1 MKLIKKSAMAIV
13 KDNKLLVVRKR
24 GSRDYLM
31 PGGKPEG
38 KETPIEALARELN
51 EEIDCS
57 FDAASLTFLGHFED
71 FTSDGKARV
80 SIELFTGEIA
90 GTPKPSSEIEELI
103 WISAAD
109 SINPF
114 VTPII
119 KKQIMP
125 FLVGNGMLRTEK
137 I

>member
-1 MKLIKKSAMAIV
+1 MKLIKKSAMAVI

-24 GSRDYLM
+24 SSRDYLM

-38 KETPIEALARELN
+38 KESPIEALARELR
-51 EEIDCS
+51 EEIACS
-57 FDAASLTFLGHFED
+57 FDGASLTFLGHFED
-71 FTSDGKARV
+71 FTSDGKSKV
-80 SIELFTGEIA
+80 SIELFTGEIM
-90 GTPKPSSEIEELI
+90 GVPKPSSEIEELK

-109 SINPF
+109 LINPF

-125 FLVGNGMLRTEK
+125 FLVGKGVLQ
-137 I
+137 

>member
-13 KDNKLLVVRKR
+13 KDNKLLVVRKK

-38 KETPIEALARELN
+38 KETPIEALARELK
-51 EEIDCS
+51 EEIDCG
-57 FDAASLTFLGHFED
+57 FDNASLTFLGHFED
-71 FTSDGKARV
+71 FTSDGKAKV
-80 SIELFTGEIA
+80 SIELFTGEII
-90 GTPKPSSEIEELI
+90 GTPKPSSEIEELK
-103 WISAAD
+103 WISVHD
-109 SINPF
+109 TLNPS

-125 FLVGNGMLRTEK
+125 FLIERKALV
-137 I
+137 

>member
-13 KDNKLLVVRKR
+13 RDNRLLVVRKR
-24 GSRDYLM
+24 GSKDYLM

-38 KETPIEALARELN
+38 KETPIEALAREMK
-51 EEIDCS
+51 EETGCS

-71 FTSDGKARV
+71 FTSDGKAKV
-80 SIELFTGEIA
+80 SIELFTGELL
-90 GTPKPSSEIEELI
+90 GTPTPSSEIEELN

-109 SINPF
+109 AINPF

-119 KKQIMP
+119 RKQVMP
-125 FLVGNGMLRTEK
+125 FLVGKGMLR
-137 I
+137 

>member
-1 MKLIKKSAMAIV
+1 MKLIKKSAMAVIR
-13 KDNKLLVVRKR
+13 DNLLLVVRKK
-24 GSRDYLM
+24 GGKDYLM

-38 KETPIEALARELN
+38 KETPIEALARELK

-71 FTSDGKARV
+71 FTSDGKAKV

-90 GTPKPSSEIEELI
+90 GTPTPSSEIEELK

-109 SINPF
+109 AINPS
-114 VTPII
+114 VSPII
-119 KKQIMP
+119 RKQILP
-125 FLVGNGMLRTEK
+125 FLVGKKLLV
-137 I
+137 